1 MSETTAQA
9 SHELLLGMNRDM
21 TNMLRALSTIS
32 EQLLTITE
40 QLLNQTMT
48 VGPALGMCGSC
59 AETWIET
66 GENPESPVP
75 AAMTVVIAEGVGTI
89 PVCMW
94 HFREARKVRTGAQP
108 ALAQPVVPQQTRTG
122 LILPG

>member
-21 TNMLRALSTIS
+21 KNVLRALETIS
-32 EQLLTITE
+32 EQLLTLT
-40 QLLNQTMT
+40 LT

-66 GENPESPVP
+66 GENPGSPVS
-75 AAMTVVIAEGVGTI
+75 AAVTVVIAEGVGTI

-108 ALAQPVVPQQTRTG
+108 ALAQPVVPQRTRTG
-122 LILPG
+122 LILPGW